1 MPEFLGRVYGLG
13 GAGGQV
19 PGGGGRRHYSLL
31 YQVRLSPL
39 KCFIYNARW
48 KTIQNVVTLHVLSN
62 RYLLQLLRNFVSRQR
77 QKCTYCPSVTEP
89 L

>member
-62 RYLLQLLRNFVSRQR
+62 RYCSCYVTLYHVKGKNVPIALQ
-77 QKCTYCPSVTEP
+77 
-89 L
+89 